1 MPLSA
6 EQRKHLQ
13 ENWQNIQ
20 MRANDAAAENQN
32 ELLFRARAKNNA
44 AAIPLAYS
52 EAAVYR
58 LETTVRNQLDWTV
71 NELDAMGVLV
81 DDEAEKFV
89 VQHFNLMTSMS
100 MPIHFPP
107 GVTATMMDVS
117 AHQGAHARAR
127 MRLNNQ
133 LQREVASAIR
143 SFKLRARPTTPV
155 PAVVINNQF
164 HNSPGARSYYQST
177 DNSVNHPRLP
187 ADAAAL
193 IANLSAGHPEL
204 EALSQRI
211 HEAPDKK
218 SMAEQI
224 VRWVTAVSS
233 IETLAEKLRT
243 VLPTIEGWIRHLSA

>member
-1 MPLSA
+1 MPLSV
-6 EQRKHLQ
+6 EQKKHLQ

-20 MRANDAAAENQN
+20 MRANDAAAKNQN

-44 AAIPLAYS
+44 AAIPPAYS
-52 EAAVYR
+52 EAALYR
-58 LETTVRNQLDWTV
+58 LETTVRNQLDWTI
-71 NELDAMGVLV
+71 NELGTMGVLV

-89 VQHFNLMTSMS
+89 MQHFNVMTSMS

-107 GVTATMMDVS
+107 GVTATMDVS

-133 LQREVASAIR
+133 LQREAASAIR
-143 SFKLRARPTTPV
+143 SLKLRARPNTPV
-155 PAVVINNQF
+155 PTVVINNQF
-164 HNSPGARSYYQST
+164 HNSPGARAYYQST
-177 DNSVNHPRLP
+177 DNSVNHPQVP
-187 ADAAAL
+187 SEATTL

-211 HEAPDKK
+211 HESPDQK

-224 VRWVTAVSS
+224 VRWVTVVSS
-233 IETLAEKLRT
+233 IETLAEKLRIA
-243 VLPTIEGWIRHLSA
+243 LPTIEGWIRHLSA

>member
-6 EQRKHLQ
+6 EQKKHLE

-20 MRANDAAAENQN
+20 MRANDVAAKNQN
-32 ELLFRARAKNNA
+32 DLLFRARAKNNA

-52 EAAVYR
+52 EAALYR
-58 LETTVRNQLDWTV
+58 LETTVRTQLDWAL

-89 VQHFNLMTSMS
+89 VQHFNVMTSMS

-107 GVTATMMDVS
+107 GVTATMDVS

-133 LQREVASAIR
+133 LQREAASAIR
-143 SFKLRARPTTPV
+143 SLKLRARTNTPV

-177 DNSVNHPRLP
+177 DNSVNHPQVP

-211 HEAPDKK
+211 HESSDKK

-233 IETLAEKLRT
+233 IETLAEKLRI

>member
-6 EQRKHLQ
+6 DQKKHLQ

-20 MRANDAAAENQN
+20 MRTNGAAAENQN
-32 ELLFRARAKNNA
+32 DLLFRARAKNNT
-44 AAIPLAYS
+44 AAIPAAYS
-52 EAAVYR
+52 EAALFR
-58 LETTVRNQLDWTV
+58 LETTVRNQLNWTV

-81 DDEAEKFV
+81 DDEVEKFV
-89 VQHFNLMTSMS
+89 VQHFNVMTSMS

-107 GVTATMMDVS
+107 GVTATMDIS

-127 MRLNNQ
+127 MRMNNQ
-133 LQREVASAIR
+133 LQREAASAIR
-143 SFKLRARPTTPV
+143 SLKLRVRPTAPV

-177 DNSVNHPRLP
+177 DNSVNHPQLP

-211 HEAPDKK
+211 REAPDKK

-224 VRWVTAVSS
+224 VGWVTAVSS